1 MTQPNKH
8 AYLIIAHANSYVLEK
23 LILLVDD
30 ERNDIYIHVDKKTK
44 NFDFAY
50 YQSLVQ
56 KSKLYFTDRVDVRWG
71 HVSLIEAELVLYK
84 KALVCGQYSFY
95 HLISGADLPLKSQDE
110 IHHFFSAHDGKEFL
124 GFSDD
129 VFDLDRV
136 TKYHLFSKNMRVL
149 EHQRWQRLGRKLRN
163 ILLSVQRK
171 VGYNWRDSSS
181 SELKFGTQW
190 ASLTHHF
197 VQDLVKQETFF
208 LQFYK
213 HSSCADEIY
222 KHTFAYNSKY
232 RDSIYCLDDELKGC
246 QRFIDWHRGRP
257 YTFRKDDFEDLMNKP
272 FLFARK
278 FDDAVDKEI
287 VDLIYDKLKA

>member
-1 MTQPNKH
+1 MSSKH

-30 ERNDIYIHVDKKTK
+30 ERNDIFIHVDKKTK
-44 NFDFAY
+44 DFDFAY

-56 KSKLYFTDRVDVRWG
+56 KSNLHFTDRIDVRWG
-71 HVSLIEAELVLYK
+71 HVSLIEAELTLYK
-84 KALVCGQYSFY
+84 KALACGQYTFY

-110 IHHFFSAHDGKEFL
+110 IHKFFTAHQETEFL

-136 TKYHLFSKNMRVL
+136 TKFHLFSKNMRVL

-163 ILLSVQRK
+163 IFLSVQRK

-181 SELKFGTQW
+181 NELKFGTQW

-213 HSSCADEIY
+213 YSSCADEIY

-257 YTFRKDDFEDLMNKP
+257 YTFRKDDFEDLRNKP

-287 VDLIYDKLKA
+287 VDLIYNRLKV